1 MHLNKSLVLMLLS
14 LATFPAAAD
23 GQDCK
28 LDILHSA
35 IGATHTF
42 NLTVTCTGNYT
53 PLTYLLR
60 ARRSMNGVTLTD
72 SQSGTLNIHGDSKTV
87 GDIQIDLK
95 SGDHIELEGK
105 ILQACEVLG
114 ETRLEYTL

>member
-1 MHLNKSLVLMLLS
+1 MRLKYLTFTLL
-14 LATFPAAAD
+14 LLTILPATAD
-23 GQDCK
+23 EQDCR

-42 NLTVTCTGNYT
+42 NLKVTCTGNYT

-60 ARRSMNGVTLTD
+60 AKRSMNGVTLTD

-87 GDIQIDLK
+87 GDIKIDLK
-95 SGDHIELEGK
+95 SGDLIKLEGR

-114 ETRLEYTL
+114 QAHLEYTL